1 MAGDE
6 LAPWEAGSGRKP
18 AEAAKPASGI
28 QKPYAV
34 PKPDKLPEIY
44 KPDDAGFVAHGGA
57 AVPRPAPD
65 PRPLDPKGK
74 LAVMVLGAAVGVGLL
89 GVALSFVV
97 LDPESGVIRMIYAGL
112 AGTLA
117 LVAGLVL
124 VVELPRINAYRM
136 GGFMPGVLVYGSKEQ
151 FMKVA
156 GPAGTGT
163 VQASTAH
170 GSGRGLLSA
179 VFDRAARA
187 ASPPELV
194 ALHCDRGAGPELVG
208 VAWDAVRECKRGDI
222 VWFSMLKPNLF
233 LMYHKLIPFAPRVV
247 TDEAT
252 RNEVFTALKVGQSMF
267 KESAASKVAGKP
279 VVHTTDASGN
289 IVTKRIEAPK
299 GGAPGLPL
307 AALGQSFANA
317 DQPEQGAPG
326 ESEPPLRPGRRP
338 GLDTEGNVRLSEPGK
353 PLGGNQQDNTGEQR
367 GGYIGDA

>member
-6 LAPWEAGSGRKP
+6 MAPWEAGSARRP

-34 PKPDKLPEIY
+34 PKADKLPEIY

-57 AVPRPAPD
+57 TVPRPAPD

-74 LAVMVLGAAVGVGLL
+74 LAVMVLGGAVGVGLL
-89 GVALSFVV
+89 GVALAFVI
-97 LDPESGVIRMIYAGL
+97 LDPESGVIRLIYAGL
-112 AGTLA
+112 SGVIA

-124 VVELPRINAYRM
+124 LMELPRINAFRM
-136 GGFMPGVLVYGSKEQ
+136 GGFMPGVLVYGSKDQ

-163 VQASTAH
+163 VQASTVH
-170 GSGRGLLSA
+170 GTGRGLLSA
-179 VFDRAARA
+179 VFDRSARA

-222 VWFSMLKPNLF
+222 VWFSMQAPNRF

-247 TDEAT
+247 TDNAT
-252 RNEVFTALKVGQSMF
+252 RDEVFTALKVGQSMF
-267 KESAASKVAGKP
+267 KESAASKIAGKP

-299 GGAPGLPL
+299 GEVLGMPL
-307 AALGQSFANA
+307 AAPGQSFSSH
-317 DQPEQGAPG
+317 DQPDQGAPDEG
-326 ESEPPLRPGRRP
+326 ELPPRRGKRP

-353 PLGGNQQDNTGEQR
+353 PLGGAQQDNSGDQR